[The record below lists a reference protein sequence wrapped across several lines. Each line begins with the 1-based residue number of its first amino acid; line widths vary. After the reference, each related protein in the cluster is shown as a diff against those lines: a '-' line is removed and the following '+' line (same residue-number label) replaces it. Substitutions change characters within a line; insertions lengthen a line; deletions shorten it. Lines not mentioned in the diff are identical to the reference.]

1 MTIRTLV
8 VDDSAVVRGIFGRQ
22 LAKDM
27 SIEVVGTAPD
37 PYIARDKIVLLRP
50 DVVTLDVEMPRMDG
64 IAFLRKLMR
73 YHPLPVV
80 VVSSLTQTGSQKAI
94 EALEAGAVEVLAKPG
109 PSYSVGRMTDDL
121 IQAIKA
127 AARARVGVVAR
138 ELRSRP
144 AQPPAVAA
152 PLTTRGIVAIGAS
165 AGGTQALHHVLS
177 TLPRTSPGIVIVQ
190 HMPEHF
196 TRSLAERLNE
206 ICSIDVR
213 EAADGD
219 RVVGGLALIAPG
231 NRHMLVRRSI
241 GGPIVE
247 VKDGPLVG
255 HHRPS
260 VDLLFKSVARH
271 IGADAV
277 GVIMTGMGADGAQGL
292 KAMRDAGAR
301 TIAQDEESCVVF
313 GMPREA
319 IALGAAETVV
329 PLERIAQTMLERC
342 RR

>member
-1 MTIRTLV
+1 MSIRTLV

-22 LAKDM
+22 LAKDAE
-27 SIEVVGTAPD
+27 IEVVGTAPD

-50 DVVTLDVEMPRMDG
+50 DVVTLDLEMPRMDG

-80 VVSSLTQTGSQKAI
+80 VVSSLTRTGSRKAI
-94 EALEAGAVEVLAKPG
+94 EALEAGAVGVLAKPG

-121 IQAIKA
+121 VRAIKT
-127 AARARVGVVAR
+127 AARAHVGPVR
-138 ELRSRP
+138 QETLP
-144 AQPPAVAA
+144 APAPVKTPASA
-152 PLTTRGIVAIGAS
+152 TAKRIIAVGAS
-165 AGGTQALHHVLS
+165 AGGTQALRLLLCA
-177 TLPRTSPGIVIVQ
+177 LPATAPGIVIVQ

-206 ICSIDVR
+206 QCDLEVR

-219 RVVGGLALIAPG
+219 RVLSGTALIAPG
-231 NRHMLVRRSI
+231 NRHMLVRRAPD
-241 GGPIVE
+241 GLVVE
-247 VKDGPLVG
+247 VKDGPLIG

-271 IGADAV
+271 GAKDAI
-277 GVIMTGMGADGAQGL
+277 GVIMTGMGRDGAEGL
-292 KAMRDAGAR
+292 RAMRDAGAR

-319 IALGAAETVV
+319 IALGAVESVV
-329 PLERIAQTMLERC
+329 PLEDLAGKIIESC
-342 RR
+342 RS

>member
-22 LAKDM
+22 LAKDTQ
-27 SIEVVGTAPD
+27 IEVVGTAPD
-37 PYIARDKIVLLRP
+37 PYIARDKILLLHP
-50 DVVTLDVEMPRMDG
+50 DVLTLDLEMPRMDG

-80 VVSSLTQTGSQKAI
+80 VVSSLTQRGSRKAI
-94 EALEAGAVEVLAKPG
+94 EALEAGAVAVLAKPG

-121 IQAIKA
+121 TEAIKT
-127 AARARVGVVAR
+127 AARARIGAVRRIVADMPPRPPVVASSPR
-138 ELRSRP
+138 
-144 AQPPAVAA
+144 AGA
-152 PLTTRGIVAIGAS
+152 IVAIGAS
-165 AGGTQALHHVLS
+165 AGGTRALETVLRELPQAV
-177 TLPRTSPGIVIVQ
+177 PGIVVVQ

-196 TRSLAERLNE
+196 TRSLAERLDE
-206 ICSIDVR
+206 LCRIRVR
-213 EAADGD
+213 EAVDGD
-219 RVVGGLALIAPG
+219 RVESGLALIAPG
-231 NRHMLVRRSI
+231 NRHTLVRRAP
-241 GGPIVE
+241 GGWVVE

-271 IGADAV
+271 AGSDAI
-277 GVIMTGMGADGAQGL
+277 GVIMTGMGRDGAQGL
-292 KAMRDAGAR
+292 KAMREAGAR
-301 TIAQDEESCVVF
+301 TVAQDEETCVVF

-319 IALGAAETVV
+319 IALGAVETVV
-329 PLERIAQTMLERC
+329 PVERIAHAILERC